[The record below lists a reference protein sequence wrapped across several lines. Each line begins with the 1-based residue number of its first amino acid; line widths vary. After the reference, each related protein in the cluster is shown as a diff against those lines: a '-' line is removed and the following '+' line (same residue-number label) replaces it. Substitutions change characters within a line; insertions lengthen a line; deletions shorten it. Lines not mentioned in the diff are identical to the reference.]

1 MTKWKKRLQG
11 LFATSLAL
19 SCVGLSGIQFFL
31 TPHANVWAEETEISA
46 ESEAVSPRFN
56 EIVAAPVV
64 QSETYNFFIRNTWT
78 LYTKTGYTV
87 GTDFRRDNQIVTTL
101 HNASRY
107 IEYSWSDGTAVDYA
121 YSYLVDNG
129 ETYQSEVTYTT
140 AAASHTCLG
149 SFSTLALGTS
159 KFFTTSS
166 STLYFTFGYV
176 GVGTSGFEDQSVTL
190 PANGHVLVYF
200 DTYRGALGLSV
211 RKEDNPFEYS
221 ITVFQSPAIGN
232 TNFEIGDWQAPTTT
246 FPICLFYGV

>member
-64 QSETYNFFIRNTWT
+64 QSENYNFFIINTWT
-78 LYTKTGYTV
+78 LYTNSDYTV
-87 GTDFRRDNQIVTTL
+87 ISDFRRENQIVTTL

-107 IEYSWSDGTAVDYA
+107 VEFAWPNGTAVDYA

-129 ETYQSEVTYTT
+129 VTYQSEVTYAT

-149 SFSTLALGTS
+149 SFSKLALGES
-159 KFFTTSS
+159 EPITTSS
-166 STLYFTFGYV
+166 STLYLTFGHP
-176 GVGTSGFEDQSVTL
+176 GVGTQGFDARTVSL
-190 PANGHVLVYF
+190 PVNGGDVLVYF
-200 DTYRGALGLSV
+200 NTYKGELGV
-211 RKEDNPFEYS
+211 TVHKEAAPFKYS
-221 ITVFQSPAIGN
+221 ITIFSGPSLGN
-232 TNFEIGDWQAPTTT
+232 TNFEIGTQPIVS
-246 FPICLFYGV
+246 PICLFYGV

>member
-64 QSETYNFFIRNTWT
+64 QSETYNFFTRNTWT
-78 LYTKTGYTV
+78 LYTKTNYTV
-87 GTDFRRDNQIVTTL
+87 TTDFRRDNQIVTSVV
-101 HNASRY
+101 NQGRY
-107 IEYSWSDGTAVDYA
+107 VEYSWSDGTAVDYA

-129 ETYQSEVTYTT
+129 ETYQSEVTYVT

-149 SFSTLALGTS
+149 SFSTFALGTS

-166 STLYFTFGYV
+166 STLYFTFGYP
-176 GVGTSGFEDQSVTL
+176 GVGTKGFEDRTVSL
-190 PANGHVLVYF
+190 PVNGGDVSVYF
-200 DTYRGALGLSV
+200 ETYKGNLGLIIHEEELFNYTITIF
-211 RKEDNPFEYS
+211 RNPGLGVETF
-221 ITVFQSPAIGN
+221 G
-232 TNFEIGDWQAPTTT
+232 IGDCESVGSPV
-246 FPICLFYGV
+246 CLFYGV